1 MPHVV
6 LINPFAVPE
15 GKDEAFLAAWEAAK
29 AFMERQPGS
38 LSTRLHRSLIPNTR
52 FRFMQCG
59 RVGHRRALSGSPP
72 PPRVYEA
79 PGCDPFSA
87 FPRALRGDSH
97 VTALPASVPTA
108 HAPCAGSRGSRRDRH
123 WRSTECSSAMGGAH
137 ACCPEQAENTEDHRD
152 HTDDQDRNDIG

>member
-52 FRFMQCG
+52 FRFMNVVEWATVEHFQA
-59 RVGHRRALSGSPP
+59 ALHHPEYMKLRDATPFPHSPAL
-72 PPRVYEA
+72 YEVI
-79 PGCDPFSA
+79 
-87 FPRALRGDSH
+87 R
-97 VTALPASVPTA
+97 T
-108 HAPCAGSRGSRRDRH
+108 
-123 WRSTECSSAMGGAH
+123 
-137 ACCPEQAENTEDHRD
+137 
-152 HTDDQDRNDIG
+152 